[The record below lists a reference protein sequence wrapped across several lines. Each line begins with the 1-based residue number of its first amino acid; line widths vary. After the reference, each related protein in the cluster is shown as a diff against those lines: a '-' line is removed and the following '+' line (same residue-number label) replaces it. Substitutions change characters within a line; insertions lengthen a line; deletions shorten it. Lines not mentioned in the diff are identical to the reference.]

1 MLSILPFL
9 MIRIFW
15 EVINTPITHQPLH
28 DEHPVK
34 ITSVVLG
41 TFFLRSIS
49 RRHSHCSI
57 TESKYTRISCARTEL
72 LDNNRPGIE
81 VLFRGRTEVLLLKF
95 NKSIRLMK
103 KLLVLNIFLRLI
115 NIQKWIIDFP
125 HKYHNTIQEYFY
137 HKWHT
142 TIPAI
147 EQTWRLKIKFLII
160 LSEHLHSQILATN
173 FKISLR
179 ILLTFP

>member
-34 ITSVVLG
+34 ITSVVLCTLFHSVNFATTHSRFENG
-41 TFFLRSIS
+41 IKVHSNFL
-49 RRHSHCSI
+49 C
-57 TESKYTRISCARTEL
+57 KNRIIRQQSSG
-72 LDNNRPGIE
+72 NRDSN
-81 VLFRGRTEVLLLKF
+81 VLLKF

-115 NIQKWIIDFP
+115 NIQKWIIDFL
-125 HKYHNTIQEYFY
+125 HKYHNVIQECFY

-142 TIPAI
+142 TIPVI
-147 EQTWRLKIKFLII
+147 EKTWRFKIKFLII
-160 LSEHLHSQILATN
+160 LSEHLRSQILATN